1 MTAGPTAPLLLLCT
15 AAVACAAL
23 AGLLAWGHAER
34 QACEK
39 VHARTGLHVRYDEA
53 GCQAQAWDG
62 RWQAISPR

>member
-23 AGLLAWGHAER
+23 AAMLAWGHSER
-34 QACEK
+34 QACEQ
-39 VHARTGLHVRYDEA
+39 VHARTGLQVRYAD

-62 RWQAISPR
+62 QWQAISPR